1 MLQFKE
7 FNNNLECIKTNFVN
21 DIQLKDLYK
30 NLNDRDIRIIKL
42 NFEGDIA
49 QLIIKPDG
57 FLIKLYPIACIFISK
72 DPRRLIL
79 LNTDTFE
86 VNEYC
91 NYMLESEMKITKLS
105 IISFIENL
113 LSFHSDNLDTKI
125 KLISSRM
132 SNFTFDNIESRH
144 LTQIAKIFHEL
155 LLLKNQYQEIR
166 QTLTQINE
174 IHNDKLKII
183 NDLNKLDEFTRII
196 NIYQNQFEE
205 DVKNLSRM
213 AKEIE
218 ILIQMTEIKFA
229 ERRNKIAVTS
239 LNLDIIILGVSII
252 SMFGSIFG
260 MNLNSGL
267 ENIGYG
273 LYLVLFF
280 IIFLVLI
287 SYKFIRNQIFN
298 NI

>member
-7 FNNNLECIKTNFVN
+7 FNNNLQCTKTEYVN
-21 DIQLKDLYK
+21 DYQLKNLYK
-30 NLNDRDIRIIKL
+30 SLNDRDIRIIKL

-49 QLIIKPDG
+49 QLIIKLDG
-57 FLIKLYPIACIFISK
+57 FLIKLYPIACIFITQDQK
-72 DPRRLIL
+72 KLII
-79 LNTDTFE
+79 LNTETFE

-91 NYMLESEMKITKLS
+91 NYMLNGKMKITELN

-113 LSFHSDNLDTKI
+113 LSFHSDNLDSKI
-125 KLISSRM
+125 KLISSKM
-132 SNFTFDNIESRH
+132 SSFTFDNIESKH
-144 LTQIAKIFHEL
+144 LTQIAKIFHDL

-166 QTLTQINE
+166 QTLTQIND

-183 NDLNKLDEFTRII
+183 KDLNKLDEFTRII

-205 DVKNLSRM
+205 DVKNLNRM

-229 ERRNKIAVTS
+229 EKRNKIAVTS
-239 LNLDIIILGVSII
+239 LNLDVIILGVSII

-260 MNLNSGL
+260 MNLDSGL
-267 ENIGYG
+267 ENIDYG
-273 LYLVLFF
+273 LYIVLSFVF
-280 IIFLVLI
+280 LLVLI
-287 SYKFIRNQIFN
+287 SYKFIRNKIFN